1 MTMCTMA
8 VRTAAAMSLIFAAS
22 FSPAETTSP
31 PPASPAPASPAHAS
45 ASAAAELDKH
55 LTGLSSWAA
64 DFTQT
69 IDDGHGNVQR
79 SAAGRLFLQRP
90 GKFRWDYTQPSEQLV
105 LADGRQ
111 IWFYDKDL
119 AQANVRDMDTSLAST
134 PASLLS
140 GSGSVSTQFNVTAL
154 PASGGLQWY
163 QLIPKHADTDFQ
175 VVRIGFDK
183 GDLRSMFLADKLNQ
197 ITQLTFSNSKR
208 NIVIAAGSVFVRAAA
223 GSRCDRTRRQVRTN
237 DGTYRPLADRL
248 RPQSLDEYVGQSHLL
263 GVGAPLRRA
272 LESGR
277 PHSMILWGPPG
288 TGKTTL
294 ARLVASGAHA
304 EFIAL
309 SAVLAGI
316 KDIRAVVE
324 QARSLRGTRDTVL
337 FLDEVH
343 RFNKSQQDTFLPYV
357 EDGTL
362 IFVGATT
369 ENPSFEVNNALLSRA
384 RVYVLKPLEAADLAK
399 LLDRALQDPERGLGQ
414 LKLQI
419 DDGARELLLAAADG
433 DARRML
439 NLLET
444 AADLSS
450 AEEAGRRLD
459 VDTMRAVIGSTY
471 VRFDKG
477 GENFYD
483 QISALHKSVRGSD
496 PDAAL
501 YWLCR
506 MLAGGCDPLYIAR
519 RALRMASEDIGNAD
533 PRALTLALEACSVYE
548 RLGSPEGELAIAQA
562 VVFMACAAKSNAVYT
577 AYKAAAEDAAG
588 LGSLEVPLHLRNAP
602 TRLMKEIGYG
612 KGYRYAHDEPGGYA
626 AGERYFPDEMP
637 DRRYYVPAPRGLE
650 IKIGEA
656 LNARRER
663 DARARGAGG

>member
-1 MTMCTMA
+1 VT
-8 VRTAAAMSLIFAAS
+8 VR
-22 FSPAETTSP
+22 
-31 PPASPAPASPAHAS
+31 
-45 ASAAAELDKH
+45 
-55 LTGLSSWAA
+55 
-64 DFTQT
+64 
-69 IDDGHGNVQR
+69 
-79 SAAGRLFLQRP
+79 
-90 GKFRWDYTQPSEQLV
+90 
-105 LADGRQ
+105 
-111 IWFYDKDL
+111 
-119 AQANVRDMDTSLAST
+119 
-134 PASLLS
+134 
-140 GSGSVSTQFNVTAL
+140 
-154 PASGGLQWY
+154 
-163 QLIPKHADTDFQ
+163 
-175 VVRIGFDK
+175 
-183 GDLRSMFLADKLNQ
+183 
-197 ITQLTFSNSKR
+197 
-208 NIVIAAGSVFVRAAA
+208 
-223 GSRCDRTRRQVRTN
+223 

-263 GVGAPLRRA
+263 GLGAPLRRA

-294 ARLVASGAHA
+294 ARLVANSSQA

-324 QARSLRGTRDTVL
+324 QARALRGTRDTVL

-384 RVYVLKPLEAADLAK
+384 RVYVLKSLDAADLSA
-399 LLDRALQDPERGLGQ
+399 LLDRALTDRERGLGQ
-414 LKLQI
+414 MDLQI
-419 DDGARELLLAAADG
+419 DVGARELLLAAADG

-450 AEEAGRRLD
+450 PGDSGRRLD
-459 VDTMRAVIGSTY
+459 VDTMRAMIGSTY

-533 PRALTLALEACSVYE
+533 PRALTMALEACAVYE

-562 VVFMACAAKSNAVYT
+562 IVFMACAAKSNAVYA
-577 AYKAAAEDAAG
+577 AYKAAAEDASG

-637 DRRYYVPAPRGLE
+637 DRRYYTPAPRGLE

-656 LNARRER
+656 LKQRRER
-663 DARARGAGG
+663 DRQVRDAGGS

>member
-1 MTMCTMA
+1 
-8 VRTAAAMSLIFAAS
+8 V
-22 FSPAETTSP
+22 
-31 PPASPAPASPAHAS
+31 
-45 ASAAAELDKH
+45 
-55 LTGLSSWAA
+55 TG
-64 DFTQT
+64 
-69 IDDGHGNVQR
+69 G
-79 SAAGRLFLQRP
+79 
-90 GKFRWDYTQPSEQLV
+90 
-105 LADGRQ
+105 
-111 IWFYDKDL
+111 
-119 AQANVRDMDTSLAST
+119 
-134 PASLLS
+134 
-140 GSGSVSTQFNVTAL
+140 
-154 PASGGLQWY
+154 
-163 QLIPKHADTDFQ
+163 
-175 VVRIGFDK
+175 
-183 GDLRSMFLADKLNQ
+183 
-197 ITQLTFSNSKR
+197 
-208 NIVIAAGSVFVRAAA
+208 
-223 GSRCDRTRRQVRTN
+223 

-263 GVGAPLRRA
+263 GPGGPLRRA

-294 ARLVASGAHA
+294 ARLVATGARA

-324 QARSLRGTRDTVL
+324 QARGLRGTRDTVL

-343 RFNKSQQDTFLPYV
+343 RFNKAQQDTFLPYV

-384 RVYVLKPLEAADLAK
+384 RVYVLKSLDAADLGK
-399 LLDRALQDPERGLGQ
+399 LLDRALADRERGLGP
-414 LKLQI
+414 LDLHI
-419 DDGARELLLAAADG
+419 DAGARELLLAAADG

-444 AADLSS
+444 AADLSLP
-450 AEEAGRRLD
+450 AESSSPSGTGSSQDAGRRLD
-459 VDTMRAVIGSTY
+459 TDTMRAVIGSTY

-533 PRALTLALEACSVYE
+533 PRALTMTLEACAVYE

-562 VVFMACAAKSNAVYT
+562 IVFMACAAKSNAVYT
-577 AYKAAAEDAAG
+577 AFKAATEDATR

-626 AGERYFPDEMP
+626 AGERYFPDAMP
-637 DRRYYVPAPRGLE
+637 DRRYYVPVPRGLE

-656 LNARRER
+656 LTARREAGR
-663 DARARGAGG
+663 VRGAEGS